1 VNFSVLELVITQRV
15 QRANRTIHEQSV
27 EGANIMKKPTLYK
40 LTKTGAIQTW
50 DVSTEGAAI
59 ISVTGQLGGAR
70 TESRK
75 IVKAKNVGR
84 SNETTPGAQAD
95 FEAAA
100 MWTKKKDSGYFES
113 EEEARTTLVFLPML
127 AADFN
132 NRKDKVRYPVYVQP
146 KFDGV
151 RCLAYWEGGEVK
163 LLSRGGKPYYVPHIA
178 AQVASM
184 LQPGRVLDGEIY
196 IHGRT
201 FQEITKLVKKYR
213 PGETE
218 ELDFWVYDTFEVKE
232 PQVTWD
238 ARWEA
243 LLRLRVDG
251 LKNIHICPTLIA
263 GSAEEVM
270 VHRLEYVER
279 GFEGAIVREGHAGYE
294 IGRRS
299 NHLLKV
305 KTFMDAEYKI
315 IGHTEGVGAYAGC
328 VIWICVT
335 EKGQEFRVV
344 PKGTLEEKAE
354 WFKSAEKSYGKMLKV
369 KFFELTDDG
378 IPRFPVGLGIRLE
391 QDM

>member
-1 VNFSVLELVITQRV
+1 
-15 QRANRTIHEQSV
+15 
-27 EGANIMKKPTLYK
+27 MKLPRLYK

-50 DVSTEGAAI
+50 DVSTDGADVV
-59 ISVTGQLGGAR
+59 SVSGQLGGAR
-70 TESRK
+70 TQSRK
-75 IVKAKNVGR
+75 TAKGK
-84 SNETTPGAQAD
+84 SIGKTNETTPEDQAD
-95 FEAAA
+95 KEAAA
-100 MWTKKKDSGYFES
+100 MWTKKKDGGYFES
-113 EEEARTTLVFLPML
+113 EEEARATLVFLPML
-127 AADFN
+127 AADFDK
-132 NRKDKVRYPVYVQP
+132 RKDKVSFPVYVQP

-163 LLSRGGKPYYVPHIA
+163 LLSRGGKPYYIPHIA
-178 AQVASM
+178 TQVASI
-184 LQPGRVLDGEIY
+184 LRPGRVLDGEIY
-196 IHGRT
+196 IHGKT

-218 ELDFWVYDTFEVKE
+218 TLDFWVYDTFEVKE
-232 PQVTWD
+232 PQMAWD
-238 ARWEA
+238 ARLEVLNMFA
-243 LLRLRVDG
+243 QRERR
-251 LKNIHICPTLIA
+251 NIHICPTSIA
-263 GSAEEVM
+263 GDAEEVM
-270 VHRLEYVER
+270 LYRSKYVER

-344 PKGTLEEKAE
+344 PKGTLEEKAK
-354 WFKSAEKSYGKMLKV
+354 WFKSAENAHGMWLKV

-391 QDM
+391 KDM